1 MQALINFFRGSVSV
15 VIAGA
20 FPERF
25 LNLCA
30 QRRVAFWHL
39 EWLDAN
45 TLRLRV
51 ARKDVRQLKGMAER
65 TGCDLNLE
73 RRVGLPYFLIR
84 FRKRYALLVGLALS
98 LAAVCVFSRFV
109 LTIQVTG
116 NERVPTSLILAEL
129 QRNGLT
135 IGVYGPSLDER
146 VISHKVLISLKDLSF
161 LTINLHGTRAEVI
174 VRETD
179 PAPKLVDEHTPTDV
193 IADATGIITKMEVL
207 SGQAKF
213 KEGDTVL
220 KGETL
225 ISGVVDLKEPEYSNT
240 DLGVMLVHAQGNV
253 FARTWRT
260 IRSSIPLE
268 APVKEYTGQ
277 KAVRISFTVLGR
289 RINFYGNGGISFP
302 EYDKIIKN
310 HVPVLPGGMVLPL
323 SFNVETCRAYTT
335 LPVPVNLQ
343 AAEALLREDLE
354 EALRDA
360 VGDGQIL
367 REDYTVQEENG
378 FLTVTLLAECSEQI
392 ARVVPIEGNS

>member
-1 MQALINFFRGSVSV
+1 MQALINYLRGSVSV
-15 VIAGA
+15 VVTGA

-30 QRRVAFWHL
+30 QRQVAFWHL

-51 ARKDVRQLKGMAER
+51 ARKDVGKLKSMAER

-73 RRVGLPYFLIR
+73 RRAGLPYFLAR

-116 NERVPTSLILAEL
+116 NDRVPTSVILAEL

-135 IGVYGPSLDER
+135 VGVYGPSLDER
-146 VISHKVLISLKDLSF
+146 VISHKVLISLTDLSF
-161 LTINLHGTRAEVI
+161 LSINLHGTRAEVI
-174 VRETD
+174 VREAD
-179 PAPKLVDEHTPTDV
+179 PAPELVDEHTPTDV
-193 IADATGIITKMEVL
+193 IADATGIITRMEVL
-207 SGQAKF
+207 SGEAKF

-220 KGETL
+220 EGETL
-225 ISGVVDLKEPEYSNT
+225 ISGVVNLKEPEYSNT

-253 FARTWRT
+253 YARTWRT
-260 IRSSIPLE
+260 IRSAIPLE

-277 KAVRISFTVLGR
+277 RTTRVSLTVLGR

-310 HVPVLPGGMVLPL
+310 HAPVLPGGMVLPL
-323 SFNVETCRAYTT
+323 ALNVETCRAYTT
-335 LPVPVNLQ
+335 LPVPVDLQ
-343 AAEALLREDLE
+343 AAEMLLRDDLK
-354 EALRDA
+354 EALENA
-360 VGDGQIL
+360 VGDGEVL
-367 REDYTVQEENG
+367 REDYTMREENG
-378 FLTVTLLAECSEQI
+378 FLIVTLLAECSEQI
-392 ARVVPIEGNS
+392 ARVVPIEGR